1 MTSCSHVRPVVIFSP
16 PSPVK
21 RSECTHVVDFTP
33 RCLPTP
39 SSSASCSSQPVSAS
53 CRSSMG
59 NLLRRLA
66 PSIGK
71 MSKNQYHLTPEERD
85 ERVKLDGPADEAIN
99 LVTET
104 GESSESED
112 EDADW

>member
-1 MTSCSHVRPVVIFSP
+1 
-16 PSPVK
+16 
-21 RSECTHVVDFTP
+21 
-33 RCLPTP
+33 
-39 SSSASCSSQPVSAS
+39 
-53 CRSSMG
+53 MG

-112 EDADW
+112 EDADWENEGGATDEGPQESLEAD

>member
-21 RSECTHVVDFTP
+21 RSECTHVVEFTP

-39 SSSASCSSQPVSAS
+39 SSSASCSSQPDSAS
-53 CRSSMG
+53 WRRPTG
-59 NLLRRLA
+59 NLLRCLA
-66 PSIGK
+66 PSIGTMPK
-71 MSKNQYHLTPEERD
+71 DQYHTTPEERE
-85 ERVKLDGPADEAIN
+85 ERV
-99 LVTET
+99 

-112 EDADW
+112 EDADWENEGGATDEGPQESL